1 MSKQQITLTPKQQYM
16 LDQVVANQRLEE
28 YEVSRQCI
36 RELEDIATGKTTVEE
51 SIRISIERY
60 KDT

>member
-1 MSKQQITLTPKQQYM
+1 MSSNTALTPEQRYM
-16 LDQVVANQRLEE
+16 IDQVVANQRLEG
-28 YEVSRQCI
+28 YVVSQQCI
-36 RELEDIATGKTTVEE
+36 HELEDMATGRTTVEE